1 MITRK
6 PAGAIT
12 RVTSTELFDPAFT
25 SLTGHQPFPWQR
37 SLFEEFLALRFPDSC
52 DIPTGLGKTSII
64 AIWLI
69 ALSAKAQAGTAS
81 EFPRRLVYVVN
92 RRTVVDQA
100 TDEAVSMR
108 ERLRTPQEDLRFV
121 AGGLAKLSARSND
134 SPLAISTLRGEFAD
148 NAEWRDDPARSAVI
162 VGTVDMIGSR
172 LLFGGYGCGFKSRPL
187 HAAFLGQDV
196 LLVHDEAHLE
206 PAFQALIATIQKV
219 QQECGEYRRFRVME
233 LTATSRTSAETFH
246 LGEADLRHDVVR
258 RRMNAGKGIVFHPVE
273 NDKQTAGAVVDLA
286 IRHEKGSQ
294 AVLVFLRRVE
304 DVEAVA
310 ARLRD
315 AQHHVRTLTGTMR
328 GLERDALAKD
338 DSIFARF
345 QPHPGRAVQTGTV
358 YLVCTSAGEVGVN
371 ISADHLICDLTPFDS
386 MAQRFGRV
394 NRWGSGDARIE
405 IVHVDTLASDT
416 HDGEADESSGARQ
429 PTGLQRDFDI
439 RVQRTLALLQ
449 QLPVRNDGL
458 RDASPS
464 ALANLPAA
472 ARRAAFTPEPRI
484 PIATDVLLDRWALT
498 SIRGKMPGRPAVT
511 DWLHG
516 EAEWEPPQTT
526 VAWRAEVDILRSEA
540 LRELHEPSD
549 LLEEYP
555 LKAHETLR
563 DRSDRVFKHLQ
574 KIAARAGDLPVW
586 VVFPESSE
594 PSVTTLAD
602 LVGEGQESVVSAT
615 VLLPPRAGGLAFS
628 RQGNCLGVLDGT
640 ADFEGTEEDGYDI
653 ADRWLNQAGQRRRC
667 RTWDASRPPGMRLVR
682 TIKISAEVNVEADED
697 ESPQSSWRWYVTPRS
712 ADDDGSRTAREAQLL
727 ADHLDRAEHYA
738 RRFAETLGLTDPEA
752 SALAMAAR
760 WHDLGKRRR
769 IWQVSVRNT
778 DYPRRV
784 LAKSAGSMDPL
795 YLTGFRHEFGSILD
809 VAILPDFLAAPA
821 DVQQLVLHVIAAHH
835 GRARPHFI
843 ADEAFDPERA
853 ADLAQTMAREVPRRF
868 GRLQRKYGRWGL
880 AYLESL
886 VRAADALASQP
897 DDAIDYD
904 AVAIARVGEDR
915 R

>member
-1 MITRK
+1 M
-6 PAGAIT
+6 
-12 RVTSTELFDPAFT
+12 TSTELFDSAFP

-69 ALSAKAQAGTAS
+69 ALSAKAQAGAAS

-100 TDEAVSMR
+100 TDEAVSIR
-108 ERLRTPQEDLRFV
+108 ERLRTQEELRSV
-121 AGGLAKLSARSND
+121 ADGLATLGARSTD

-148 NAEWRDDPARSAVI
+148 NAEWRDDPARPAVI

-206 PAFQALIATIQKV
+206 PAFQALISTIQRD
-219 QQECGEYRRFRVME
+219 QQQSGEYRRFRVME

-258 RRMNAGKGIVFHPVE
+258 RRMNAGKGVVFHPVE
-273 NDKQTAGAVVDLA
+273 NDKQTADAVVDLA
-286 IRHEKGSQ
+286 IHHEKSEQ

-310 ARLRD
+310 AKLLEAR
-315 AQHHVRTLTGTMR
+315 QHVRTLTGTMR
-328 GLERDALAKD
+328 GLERDALAKGD
-338 DSIFARF
+338 LIFARF
-345 QPHPGRAVQTGTV
+345 QPDPLTAGQRGTV

-371 ISADHLICDLTPFDS
+371 ISADHVVCDLTPFDS

-394 NRWGSGDARIE
+394 NRWGSGDARID
-405 IVHVDTLASDT
+405 IVHVGSPASHTKD
-416 HDGEADESSGARQ
+416 DDADESSGDPKPAGR
-429 PTGLQRDFDI
+429 QRDFDAS
-439 RVQRTLALLQ
+439 VQRTLALLQ

-498 SIRGKMPGRPAVT
+498 SIRGRMPGRPAVT

-516 EAEWEPPQTT
+516 EAEWEPPQIT
-526 VAWRAEVDILRSEA
+526 VAWRAEVEILSEE
-540 LRELHEPSD
+540 LRELHEPSE

-555 LKAHETLR
+555 LKAHETLH

-574 KIAARAGDLPVW
+574 KIAVRAGGLPVW
-586 VVFPESSE
+586 VVSPESSE
-594 PSVTTLAD
+594 PIVTTLAD
-602 LVGEGQESVVSAT
+602 LVGEGKESLASAT
-615 VLLPPRAGGLAFS
+615 VLLPPKAGGLAFS
-628 RQGNCLGVLDGT
+628 RQGACLGFLDGT
-640 ADFEGTEEDGYDI
+640 AQFEGTEEEDYDI
-653 ADRWLNQAGQRRRC
+653 ADRWLNQAGQPRRC
-667 RTWDASRPPGMRLVR
+667 RTWDAARPSGMRLVR
-682 TIKISAEVNVEADED
+682 TIKITAEVNGEGDED
-697 ESPQSSWRWYVTPRS
+697 ESPQTSWRWYVRPRS

-738 RRFAETLGLTDPEA
+738 RRFGESLGLIEPEA

-769 IWQVSVRNT
+769 IWQMSVRNT
-778 DYPRRV
+778 DYPQRV
-784 LAKSAGSMDPL
+784 LAKSAGNMDPV

-809 VAILPDFLAAPA
+809 VAILPDFLDAPA

-843 ADEAFDPERA
+843 ADEAFDHERA
-853 ADLAQTMAREVPRRF
+853 AGLAQTMANEIPQRF

-897 DDAIDYD
+897 DDVFDHDTVVIEQL
-904 AVAIARVGEDR
+904 GEER
-915 R
+915 RR